1 MFFSFKNFVIC
12 AKLAIFAG
20 VYYHTYRQLMLIDIN
35 HTYIYLI
42 AAFLISAIAMVVYN
56 RFTYYKEKRVTR
68 EAQRLNAQLTLL
80 MDANRTDAWTYNTKK
95 SEFKV
100 ISKEN
105 LTETFY
111 TPFEFSQL
119 YDREDFKLIVKAIEN
134 IQNREQ
140 ITDTLTVK
148 SAPSED
154 GESMIY
160 EMTLSVLRRNK
171 HDQPIEILG
180 TQRDVTKE
188 KKQTEETKNLMLK
201 YHTVFNSSQV
211 DMIYYDAD
219 GYLAELNEK
228 ACQTFG
234 VKNPQTLLKRKMKMT
249 DIPSYREF
257 DIKTLEH
264 TQLSS
269 ITDISQVKANDER
282 VPEVTRTGK
291 IYYEVMLEPIHD
303 IDNQSLGVIAAG
315 RDITEMVESHHRQQE
330 SSRLMEERTKA
341 LKQYVSDLN
350 YSLKISDA
358 RLMNYYPE
366 NHTLEIL
373 SDLSEEGTHLS
384 QLRAIAVIHPKD
396 RKLATLMLTKM
407 DRRYHGT
414 MSETLH
420 TILRDDKGRDIYLN
434 FSMMPITDKDGKVTH
449 YFGMLRNETEM
460 AHIEKHLQ
468 EESAKAQEEEQLK
481 NAFLLN
487 MSYELRV
494 PLHAV
499 IGFAELF
506 KSEHSRED
514 EPIFANEI
522 KKNTDVLL
530 SLINDILFIS
540 RLDAHM
546 VEYHP
551 EVCDFAALFEGWCH
565 QGWSDAS
572 ANIKQIID
580 NSYNSLMVKIDSQNL
595 STAVQKLCGYSAL
608 MTKAGSLKSRYEY
621 LHDELI
627 IIVED
632 TGAGMEF
639 DEVPKAFDRFMGDA
653 KRKRIG
659 TGLDLPIVKGL
670 VEQMG
675 GTIDVLSEP
684 GKGSTFF
691 MSIPCEMVSFEK
703 K

>member
-1 MFFSFKNFVIC
+1 
-12 AKLAIFAG
+12 
-20 VYYHTYRQLMLIDIN
+20 
-35 HTYIYLI
+35 
-42 AAFLISAIAMVVYN
+42 MVVYN
-56 RFTYYKEKRVTR
+56 RLTYYKEKGVTR
-68 EAQRLNAQLTLL
+68 KVQRLNAQLTLI
-80 MDANRTDAWTYNTKK
+80 MDANKTDAWTYNTKK
-95 SEFKV
+95 NEFKV

-119 YDREDFKLIVKAIEN
+119 YDREDFKQVVKAIEG
-134 IQNREQ
+134 IQSREM
-140 ITDTLTVK
+140 ITDSMTVK
-148 SAPSED
+148 SAPSQD
-154 GESMIY
+154 GDIKIY

-171 HDQPIEILG
+171 LDQPIEILG
-180 TQRDVTKE
+180 TQRDATKE
-188 KKQTEETKNLMLK
+188 KKLAEEDKNLMLK
-201 YHTVFNSSQV
+201 YHTVFNSSLV

-228 ACQTFG
+228 ACETFG

-257 DIKTLEH
+257 DAKTLEH

-269 ITDISQVKANDER
+269 ITDITKVKETDEK

-291 IYYEVMLEPIHD
+291 MYYEVMLEPIKD
-303 IDNQSLGVIAAG
+303 IHNQSLGVIAAG
-315 RDITEMVESHHRQQE
+315 RDITEMVESHHRQQK
-330 SSRLMEERTKA
+330 SARLMEERSKA
-341 LKQYVSDLN
+341 LKQYIDDLN
-350 YSLKISDA
+350 YTLKISDA
-358 RLMNYYPE
+358 RLTNYYPAT
-366 NHTLEIL
+366 HTLDIL
-373 SDLSEEGTHLS
+373 SDITGEGTHLS
-384 QLRAIAVIHPKD
+384 QLKAVAMIHPDD
-396 RKLATLMLTKM
+396 RKRAKMLITRM
-407 DRRYHGT
+407 DRLYKVT
-414 MSETLH
+414 FSEILH
-420 TILRDDKGRDIYLN
+420 TKLRDHNGRDIYLN
-434 FSMMPITDKDGKVTH
+434 FSMMPITDKEGKVTH
-449 YFGMLRNETEM
+449 YFGMCRNETEM

-468 EESAKAQEEEQLK
+468 EETAKAQEEEQLK

-506 KSEHSRED
+506 KREHNRED
-514 EPIFANEI
+514 EPVFANEI

-530 SLINDILFIS
+530 TLINDILFIS

-546 VEYHP
+546 IEYHY
-551 EVCDFAALFEGWCH
+551 EVCDFASLFEGWC
-565 QGWSDAS
+565 QMGWSDAS
-572 ANIKQIID
+572 KNIKQITE
-580 NSYNSLMVKIDSQNL
+580 NSYNSLLVNIDPKNL
-595 STAVQKLCGYSAL
+595 GTAIQKLCGYTAL
-608 MTKAGSLKSRYEY
+608 TTKAGSLKSRYEY

-632 TGAGMEF
+632 TGLGIEF
-639 DEVPKAFDRFMGDA
+639 DEVPKIFNRFMGDA
-653 KRKRIG
+653 KNKRIG
-659 TGLDLPIVKGL
+659 TGLDLPIVKEL

-691 MSIPCEMVSFEK
+691 MSIPCELTSFEK

>member
-1 MFFSFKNFVIC
+1 
-12 AKLAIFAG
+12 
-20 VYYHTYRQLMLIDIN
+20 MLIDIN
-35 HTYIYLI
+35 PTYIYLI
-42 AAFLISAIAMVVYN
+42 AVFIISAIAMVVYN
-56 RFTYYKEKRVTR
+56 RLTYYKEKGVTR
-68 EAQRLNAQLTLL
+68 KVQRLNAQLTLI
-80 MDANRTDAWTYNTKK
+80 MDANKTDAWTYNTKK
-95 SEFKV
+95 NEFKV

-119 YDREDFKLIVKAIEN
+119 YDREDFKQVVKAIEG
-134 IQNREQ
+134 IQNREI
-140 ITDTLTVK
+140 ITDSMTVK
-148 SAPSED
+148 SAPSQD
-154 GESMIY
+154 GDIKIY
-160 EMTLSVLRRNK
+160 EITLSVLRRNK
-171 HDQPIEILG
+171 QDQPIEILG
-180 TQRDVTKE
+180 TQRDATKE
-188 KKQTEETKNLMLK
+188 KKLAEEDKNLMLK
-201 YHTVFNSSQV
+201 YHTVFNSSLV

-219 GYLAELNEK
+219 GYLAELNET
-228 ACQTFG
+228 ACKTFG

-257 DIKTLEH
+257 DAKTLEQ

-269 ITDISQVKANDER
+269 ITDISKVKETDER
-282 VPEVTRTGK
+282 VPEVTREGK

-303 IDNQSLGVIAAG
+303 IHDQSLGVIAAG

-330 SSRLMEERTKA
+330 SARLMEERSKA
-341 LKQYVSDLN
+341 LKQYIDDLN
-350 YSLKISDA
+350 YTLKISDA
-358 RLMNYYPE
+358 RLTNYYPAT
-366 NHTLEIL
+366 HTLDIL
-373 SDLSEEGTHLS
+373 SDITGEGTHLS
-384 QLRAIAVIHPKD
+384 QLKAVAMIHPDD
-396 RKLATLMLTKM
+396 RKRAKMLITRM
-407 DRRYHGT
+407 DRLYKGT
-414 MSETLH
+414 FSEILH
-420 TILRDDKGRDIYLN
+420 TKLRDHNGRDIYLN
-434 FSMMPITDKDGKVTH
+434 FSMMPITNKEGNVTH
-449 YFGMLRNETEM
+449 YFGMCRNETEM
-460 AHIEKHLQ
+460 AHVEKHLQ

-506 KSEHSRED
+506 KKEHNRED

-530 SLINDILFIS
+530 TLINDILFIS

-546 VEYHP
+546 IEYHY
-551 EVCDFAALFEGWCH
+551 EVCDFASLFEGWC
-565 QGWSDAS
+565 QMGWSDAS
-572 ANIKQIID
+572 KNIKQITE
-580 NSYNSLMVKIDSQNL
+580 NSYNSLLVNIDPQNL
-595 STAVQKLCGYSAL
+595 GTAIQKLCGYTAL
-608 MTKAGSLKSRYEY
+608 TTKAGSLKSRYEY

-632 TGAGMEF
+632 TGLGIEF
-639 DEVPKAFDRFMGDA
+639 DEVPKIFNRFMGDA
-653 KRKRIG
+653 KNKRIG
-659 TGLDLPIVKGL
+659 TGLDLPIVKEL

-691 MSIPCEMVSFEK
+691 MSIPCELTSFEK

>member
-1 MFFSFKNFVIC
+1 
-12 AKLAIFAG
+12 
-20 VYYHTYRQLMLIDIN
+20 MLIDIN
-35 HTYIYLI
+35 PTYIYLI
-42 AAFLISAIAMVVYN
+42 AVFIISAIAMVVYN
-56 RFTYYKEKRVTR
+56 RLTYYKEKGVTR
-68 EAQRLNAQLTLL
+68 KVQRLNAQLTLI
-80 MDANRTDAWTYNTKK
+80 MDANKTDAWTYNTKK
-95 SEFKV
+95 NEFKV

-119 YDREDFKLIVKAIEN
+119 YDREDFKQVVKAIEG
-134 IQNREQ
+134 IQSREM
-140 ITDTLTVK
+140 ITDSMTVK
-148 SAPSED
+148 SAPSQD
-154 GESMIY
+154 GDIKIY

-171 HDQPIEILG
+171 LDQPIEILG
-180 TQRDVTKE
+180 TQRDATKE
-188 KKQTEETKNLMLK
+188 KKLAEEDKNLMLK
-201 YHTVFNSSQV
+201 YHTVFNSSLV

-228 ACQTFG
+228 ACETFG

-257 DIKTLEH
+257 DAKTLEH

-269 ITDISQVKANDER
+269 ITDITKVKETDER

-291 IYYEVMLEPIHD
+291 MYYEVMLEPIKD
-303 IDNQSLGVIAAG
+303 IHNQSLGVIAAG
-315 RDITEMVESHHRQQE
+315 RDITEMVESHHRQQK
-330 SSRLMEERTKA
+330 SARLMEERSKA
-341 LKQYVSDLN
+341 LKQYIDDLN
-350 YSLKISDA
+350 YTLKISDA
-358 RLMNYYPE
+358 RLTNYYPAT
-366 NHTLEIL
+366 HTLDIL
-373 SDLSEEGTHLS
+373 SDITGEGTHLS
-384 QLRAIAVIHPKD
+384 QLKAVAMIHPDD
-396 RKLATLMLTKM
+396 RKRAKMLITRM
-407 DRRYHGT
+407 DRLYKGT
-414 MSETLH
+414 FSEILH
-420 TILRDDKGRDIYLN
+420 TKLRDHNGRDIYLN
-434 FSMMPITDKDGKVTH
+434 FSMMPITDKEGNVTH
-449 YFGMLRNETEM
+449 YFGMCRNETEM
-460 AHIEKHLQ
+460 AYVEKHLQ

-506 KSEHSRED
+506 KREHNRED
-514 EPIFANEI
+514 EPVFANEI

-530 SLINDILFIS
+530 TLINDILFIS

-546 VEYHP
+546 IEYHY
-551 EVCDFAALFEGWCH
+551 EVCDFASLFEGWC
-565 QGWSDAS
+565 QMGWSDAS
-572 ANIKQIID
+572 KNIKQITE
-580 NSYNSLMVKIDSQNL
+580 NSYNSLLVNIDPKNL
-595 STAVQKLCGYSAL
+595 GTAIQKLCGYTAL
-608 MTKAGSLKSRYEY
+608 TTKAGSLKSRYEY

-632 TGAGMEF
+632 TGLGIEF
-639 DEVPKAFDRFMGDA
+639 DEVPKIFNRFMGDA
-653 KRKRIG
+653 KNKRIG
-659 TGLDLPIVKGL
+659 TGLDLPIVKEL

-691 MSIPCEMVSFEK
+691 MSIPCELTSFEK

>member
-1 MFFSFKNFVIC
+1 
-12 AKLAIFAG
+12 
-20 VYYHTYRQLMLIDIN
+20 MLIDIN
-35 HTYIYLI
+35 PTYIYLI
-42 AAFLISAIAMVVYN
+42 AVFIISAIAMVVYN
-56 RFTYYKEKRVTR
+56 RLTYYKEKGVTR
-68 EAQRLNAQLTLL
+68 KVQRLNAQLTLI
-80 MDANRTDAWTYNTKK
+80 MDANKTDAWTYNTKK
-95 SEFKV
+95 NEFKV

-119 YDREDFKLIVKAIEN
+119 YDREDFKQVVKAIEG
-134 IQNREQ
+134 IQSREM
-140 ITDTLTVK
+140 ITDSMTVK
-148 SAPSED
+148 SAPSQD
-154 GESMIY
+154 GDIKIY

-171 HDQPIEILG
+171 LDQPIEILG
-180 TQRDVTKE
+180 TQRDATKE
-188 KKQTEETKNLMLK
+188 KKLAEEDKNLMLK
-201 YHTVFNSSQV
+201 YHTVFNSSLV

-228 ACQTFG
+228 ACETFG

-257 DIKTLEH
+257 DAKTLEH

-269 ITDISQVKANDER
+269 ITDITKVKETDER

-291 IYYEVMLEPIHD
+291 MYYEVMLEPIKD
-303 IDNQSLGVIAAG
+303 IHNQSLGVIAAG
-315 RDITEMVESHHRQQE
+315 RDITEMVESHHRQQK
-330 SSRLMEERTKA
+330 SARLMEERSKA
-341 LKQYVSDLN
+341 LKQYIDDLN
-350 YSLKISDA
+350 YTLKISDA
-358 RLMNYYPE
+358 RLTNYYPAT
-366 NHTLEIL
+366 HTLDIL
-373 SDLSEEGTHLS
+373 SDITGEGTHLS
-384 QLRAIAVIHPKD
+384 QLKAVAMIHPDD
-396 RKLATLMLTKM
+396 RKRAKMLITRM
-407 DRRYHGT
+407 DRLYKGT
-414 MSETLH
+414 FSEILH
-420 TILRDDKGRDIYLN
+420 TKLRDHNGRDIYLN
-434 FSMMPITDKDGKVTH
+434 FSMMPITDKEGNVTH
-449 YFGMLRNETEM
+449 YFGMCRNETEM
-460 AHIEKHLQ
+460 AYVEKHLQ

-506 KSEHSRED
+506 KREHNRED
-514 EPIFANEI
+514 EPVFANEI

-530 SLINDILFIS
+530 TLINDILFIS

-546 VEYHP
+546 IEYHY
-551 EVCDFAALFEGWCH
+551 EVCDFASLFEGWCH
-565 QGWSDAS
+565 QGWSEADE
-572 ANIKQIID
+572 NLKLITE
-580 NSYNSLMVKIDSQNL
+580 NSYNSMLVKIDSQHL
-595 STAVQKLCGYSAL
+595 GIAIQKLCGYSART
-608 MTKAGSLKSRYEY
+608 TKAGSLKARYEY

-632 TGAGMEF
+632 TSQGIEF
-639 DEVPKAFDRFMGDA
+639 DEVPKIFNRFMGDA
-653 KRKRIG
+653 KNKRIG
-659 TGLDLPIVKGL
+659 TGLDLPIVKEL

-691 MSIPCEMVSFEK
+691 MSIPCELTSFEK

>member
-1 MFFSFKNFVIC
+1 
-12 AKLAIFAG
+12 
-20 VYYHTYRQLMLIDIN
+20 MLIVTN
-35 HTYIYLI
+35 HIYIYLI
-42 AAFLISAIAMVVYN
+42 AVLIISAIAMVVYN
-56 RFTYYKEKRVTR
+56 RLTYYKEKRVTR
-68 EAQRLNAQLTLL
+68 KVQRLNAQLTLI
-80 MDANRTDAWTYNTKK
+80 MDANKTDAWTYNTKK
-95 SEFKV
+95 NQFKV

-119 YDREDFKLIVKAIEN
+119 YDREDFKQVVKSIEG
-134 IQNREQ
+134 IQNRDI
-140 ITDTLTVK
+140 ITDSMTVK
-148 SAPSED
+148 SAPSQD
-154 GESMIY
+154 GDIKIY

-171 HDQPIEILG
+171 LDQPIEILG
-180 TQRDVTKE
+180 TQRDTTKE
-188 KKQTEETKNLMLK
+188 KKLAEEDKNLMLK
-201 YHTVFNSSQV
+201 YHTVFNSSLV
-211 DMIYYDAD
+211 DMIYYDAN
-219 GYLAELNEK
+219 GYLAELNET
-228 ACQTFG
+228 ACETFG

-257 DIKTLEH
+257 DAKTLEH

-269 ITDISQVKANDER
+269 ITDISKVKETDEK

-291 IYYEVMLEPIHD
+291 MYYEVMLEPIKD
-303 IDNQSLGVIAAG
+303 IHNQSLGVIAAG

-330 SSRLMEERTKA
+330 SARLMEERSKA
-341 LKQYVSDLN
+341 LKQYIDDLN
-350 YSLKISDA
+350 YTLKISDA
-358 RLMNYYPE
+358 RLTNYYPAT
-366 NHTLEIL
+366 HTLDIL
-373 SDLSEEGTHLS
+373 SDITGEGTHLS
-384 QLRAIAVIHPKD
+384 QLKAVAMIHPDD
-396 RKLATLMLTKM
+396 RKRAKMLITRM
-407 DRRYHGT
+407 DRLYKGT
-414 MSETLH
+414 FSEILH
-420 TILRDDKGRDIYLN
+420 TKLRDHNGRDIYLN
-434 FSMMPITDKDGKVTH
+434 FSMMPITNKEGNVTH
-449 YFGMLRNETEM
+449 YFGMCRNETEM
-460 AHIEKHLQ
+460 AHVEKHLQ

-506 KSEHSRED
+506 KKEHNRED

-530 SLINDILFIS
+530 TLINDILFIS

-546 VEYHP
+546 IEYHY
-551 EVCDFAALFEGWCH
+551 EVCDFASLFEGWC
-565 QGWSDAS
+565 QMGWSDAS
-572 ANIKQIID
+572 KNIKQITE
-580 NSYNSLMVKIDSQNL
+580 NSYNSLLVNIDPQNL
-595 STAVQKLCGYSAL
+595 GTAIQKLCGYTAL
-608 MTKAGSLKSRYEY
+608 TTKAGSLKSRYEY

-632 TGAGMEF
+632 TGLGIEF
-639 DEVPKAFDRFMGDA
+639 DEVPKIFNRFMGDA
-653 KRKRIG
+653 KNKRIG
-659 TGLDLPIVKGL
+659 TGLDLPIVKEL

-691 MSIPCEMVSFEK
+691 MSIPCELTSFEK

>member
-1 MFFSFKNFVIC
+1 
-12 AKLAIFAG
+12 
-20 VYYHTYRQLMLIDIN
+20 MLIDIN
-35 HTYIYLI
+35 PTYIYLI
-42 AAFLISAIAMVVYN
+42 AVFIISAIAMVVYN
-56 RFTYYKEKRVTR
+56 RLTYYKEKGVTR
-68 EAQRLNAQLTLL
+68 KVQRLNAQLTLI
-80 MDANRTDAWTYNTKK
+80 MDANKTDAWTYNTKK
-95 SEFKV
+95 NEFKV

-119 YDREDFKLIVKAIEN
+119 YDREDFKQVVKSIEG
-134 IQNREQ
+134 IKNREI
-140 ITDTLTVK
+140 ITDSMTVK
-148 SAPSED
+148 SAPSQD
-154 GESMIY
+154 GDIKIY

-171 HDQPIEILG
+171 LDQPIEILG
-180 TQRDVTKE
+180 TQRDTTKE
-188 KKQTEETKNLMLK
+188 KKLAEEDKNLMLK
-201 YHTVFNSSQV
+201 YHTVFNSSLV
-211 DMIYYDAD
+211 DMIYYDAN

-228 ACQTFG
+228 ACETFG

-257 DIKTLEH
+257 DAKTLEH

-269 ITDISQVKANDER
+269 ITDISKVKETDEK

-291 IYYEVMLEPIHD
+291 MYYEVMLEPIKD
-303 IDNQSLGVIAAG
+303 IHNQSLGVIAAG
-315 RDITEMVESHHRQQE
+315 RDITEMVESHHRQQK
-330 SSRLMEERTKA
+330 SARLMEERSKA
-341 LKQYVSDLN
+341 LKQYIDDLN
-350 YSLKISDA
+350 YTLKISDA
-358 RLMNYYPE
+358 RLTNYYPAT
-366 NHTLEIL
+366 HTLDIL
-373 SDLSEEGTHLS
+373 SDITGEGTHLS
-384 QLRAIAVIHPKD
+384 QLKAIAMIHPDD
-396 RKLATLMLTKM
+396 RKRAKMLITRM
-407 DRRYHGT
+407 DRLYKGT
-414 MSETLH
+414 FSEILH
-420 TILRDDKGRDIYLN
+420 TKLRDHNGRDIYLN
-434 FSMMPITDKDGKVTH
+434 FSMMPITDKEGNVTH
-449 YFGMLRNETEM
+449 YFGMCRNETEM
-460 AHIEKHLQ
+460 AHVEKHLQ

-506 KSEHSRED
+506 KKEHNRED

-530 SLINDILFIS
+530 TLINDILFIS

-546 VEYHP
+546 IEYHY
-551 EVCDFAALFEGWCH
+551 EVCDFASLFEGWC
-565 QGWSDAS
+565 QMGWSDAS
-572 ANIKQIID
+572 KNIKQITE
-580 NSYNSLMVKIDSQNL
+580 NSYNSLLVNIDPQNL
-595 STAVQKLCGYSAL
+595 GTAIQKLCGYTAL
-608 MTKAGSLKSRYEY
+608 TTKAGSLKSRYEY

-632 TGAGMEF
+632 TGLGIEF
-639 DEVPKAFDRFMGDA
+639 DEVPKIFNRFMGDA
-653 KRKRIG
+653 KNKRIG
-659 TGLDLPIVKGL
+659 TGLDLPIVKEL

-691 MSIPCEMVSFEK
+691 MSIPCELTSFEK

>member
-1 MFFSFKNFVIC
+1 
-12 AKLAIFAG
+12 
-20 VYYHTYRQLMLIDIN
+20 
-35 HTYIYLI
+35 
-42 AAFLISAIAMVVYN
+42 MVVYN
-56 RFTYYKEKRVTR
+56 RLTYYKEKGVTR
-68 EAQRLNAQLTLL
+68 KVQRLNAQLTLI
-80 MDANRTDAWTYNTKK
+80 MDANKTDAWTYNTKK
-95 SEFKV
+95 NEFKV

-119 YDREDFKLIVKAIEN
+119 YDREDFKQVVKAIEG
-134 IQNREQ
+134 IQNREI
-140 ITDTLTVK
+140 ITDSMTVK
-148 SAPSED
+148 SAPSQD
-154 GESMIY
+154 GDIKIY
-160 EMTLSVLRRNK
+160 EITLSVLRRNK
-171 HDQPIEILG
+171 QDQPIEILG
-180 TQRDVTKE
+180 TQRDATKE
-188 KKQTEETKNLMLK
+188 KKLAEEDKNLMLK
-201 YHTVFNSSQV
+201 YHTVFNSSLV

-219 GYLAELNEK
+219 GYLAELNET
-228 ACQTFG
+228 ACKTFG

-257 DIKTLEH
+257 DAKTLEQ

-269 ITDISQVKANDER
+269 ITDISKVKETDER
-282 VPEVTRTGK
+282 VPEVTREGK

-303 IDNQSLGVIAAG
+303 IHDQSLGVIAAG

-330 SSRLMEERTKA
+330 SARLMEERSKA
-341 LKQYVSDLN
+341 LKQYIDDLN
-350 YSLKISDA
+350 YTLKISDA
-358 RLMNYYPE
+358 RLTNYYPAT
-366 NHTLEIL
+366 HTLDIL
-373 SDLSEEGTHLS
+373 SDITGEGTHLS
-384 QLRAIAVIHPKD
+384 QLKAVAMIHPDD
-396 RKLATLMLTKM
+396 RKRAKMLITRM
-407 DRRYHGT
+407 DRLYKGT
-414 MSETLH
+414 FSEILH
-420 TILRDDKGRDIYLN
+420 TKLRDHNGRDIYLN
-434 FSMMPITDKDGKVTH
+434 FSMMPITNKEGNVTH
-449 YFGMLRNETEM
+449 YFGMCRNETEM
-460 AHIEKHLQ
+460 AHVEKHLQ

-506 KSEHSRED
+506 KKEHNRED

-530 SLINDILFIS
+530 TLINDILFIS

-546 VEYHP
+546 IEYHY
-551 EVCDFAALFEGWCH
+551 EVCDFASLFEGWC
-565 QGWSDAS
+565 QMGWSDAS
-572 ANIKQIID
+572 KNIKQITE
-580 NSYNSLMVKIDSQNL
+580 NSYNSLLVNIDPQNL
-595 STAVQKLCGYSAL
+595 GTAIQKLCGYTAL
-608 MTKAGSLKSRYEY
+608 TTKAGSLKSRYEY

-632 TGAGMEF
+632 TGLGIEF
-639 DEVPKAFDRFMGDA
+639 DEVPKIFNRFMGDA
-653 KRKRIG
+653 KNKRIG
-659 TGLDLPIVKGL
+659 TGLDLPIVKEL

-691 MSIPCEMVSFEK
+691 MSIPCELTSFEK